1 MQEYE
6 MKRLFMLLF
15 VLSFILSSCG
25 KKETNPFLAEWNTP
39 FETPPFDKIKTEHY
53 IPAFKEA
60 IDKHNKEID
69 KIVNNTDDATFSN
82 TIEALDYSGELL
94 NRVRRVFNAM
104 NESMSSE
111 EMQVLSKEISPMLSK
126 HNDDINLNEKL
137 FERVKA
143 VYDKKES
150 IGLNTEQNK
159 LLDKYY
165 KGFVRGG
172 VNLKNG
178 KKEEFR
184 KINEELSILS
194 VQFGENV
201 LKETNKFELVID
213 NKEDLDG
220 LSETIIAGASEAAKE
235 KGYNGKWV
243 FTIHKPSMIPFLQ
256 YSTKRDLREKLYRAY
271 FMKGDNDNEID
282 NKKILSKIVMLRLK
296 RANLLGYKTHA
307 DYVLEEQMAKN
318 PQNVYD
324 LLDKLWTPALERSKK
339 ELTEMQTIINSEG
352 NTFQLQPWDWWY
364 YAEKLKKVKYDL
376 DEEELR
382 PYFQVE
388 NVIKGVFGLATR
400 LWGIQFVENLEI
412 TRYHPEVKV
421 FEVREADGSHIGI
434 LYTDYFPR
442 ASKRAGAW
450 MDEFQRQHKKDSKM
464 IYPIIYNVGNFSK
477 PTGDKPALLSLD
489 EVRTLFHEFG
499 HALHG
504 LLSNCTYEL
513 LAGTETPRDFVEF
526 PSQVMENWALHPDVL
541 KTYATHYET
550 GEVIDSELVQKI
562 ENSDLFN
569 QGFETVE
576 YLAASILDMDWHTI
590 TEPVEYDVRKFE
602 NESMAKINLIP
613 EIIPRYRSTYFNHIF
628 SGSYSSGYYSYIWA
642 EVLDADAFD
651 AFVQSGDVYNKEL
664 TERYRKYI
672 LASGGTDDSME
683 LYKRFRG
690 QDPAIEPLL
699 KKRGLE

>member
-1 MQEYE
+1 

-664 TERYRKYI
+664 AERYRKYI

>member
-15 VLSFILSSCG
+15 VLSFLLSSCG

-69 KIVNNTDDATFSN
+69 EIVNNTDDATFSN

-664 TERYRKYI
+664 AERYRKYI